1 MDGRREC
8 AVGAWMQPERRPWM
22 AGVEAERSEPTAQA
36 EGSPSGRE
44 ATRTKRQR
52 FDAECVAN
60 AASFNAAERRERCRL
75 RAGDI
80 RSKCRFAEGVNG

>member
-44 ATRTKRQR
+44 ATRTKMKWLNP
-52 FDAECVAN
+52 ECVSN
-60 AASFNAAERRERCRL
+60 A
-75 RAGDI
+75 D
-80 RSKCRFAEGVNG
+80 